1 MLPVPDPVGGHV
13 DRRQVDPHQV
23 IAVEGLRKTYWR
35 TKRRGGPLARLRE
48 LFSPDYQ
55 AQDAVAGLSFTV
67 SEGERVAI
75 IGPNGAGK
83 STTLKMLCGVL
94 EPSSGTAAV
103 LGLTPWRQRRR
114 LAYGIGVVFGQRSQL
129 WPDLP
134 ARDAFLLLRRIYDQ
148 DRDVFRRR
156 LGELT
161 ERFGLTDLLDQPVRQ
176 LSLGQRMRCE
186 ITASLLHGPKLLFLD
201 EPTIGLDVT
210 AKAAIRDFIRE
221 QSRKARQTVLLT
233 SHDTRDIELVCER
246 VIVINAGRIVVD
258 HPVAELRRRFL
269 NRKVV
274 TIRSAAPSVAVDL
287 PGVTR
292 RPGETHTTILVV
304 DTARTRIEKV
314 IAMALAQGGID
325 DVAIEDPPMEEV
337 IHEIYA
343 VHTAP

>member
-1 MLPVPDPVGGHV
+1 MSQFPF
-13 DRRQVDPHQV
+13 QV
-23 IAVEGLRKTYWR
+23 ISVRELRKTYR
-35 TKRRGGPLARLRE
+35 RVKRRRGPLAALTGFFAPHYE
-48 LFSPDYQ
+48 L
-55 AQDAVAGLSFTV
+55 QDAVAGISFTV

-94 EPSSGTAAV
+94 EPSSGTASV

-129 WPDLP
+129 WADLP
-134 ARDAFLLLRRIYDQ
+134 PRDAFLLLRRIYDQ
-148 DRDVFRRR
+148 DADVFRRR

-161 ERFGLTDLLDQPVRQ
+161 ERFGLADVLDQPVRQ

-221 QSRKARQTVLLT
+221 QSREARQTVLLT
-233 SHDTRDIELVCER
+233 SHDTQDIELVCER

-258 HPVAELRRRFL
+258 QPVTELRRRFL
-269 NRKVV
+269 GRKVV
-274 TIRSAAPSVAVDL
+274 TIRSAAPAVAVDL

-292 RPGETHTTILVV
+292 CESEAHTTILVV
-304 DTARTRIEKV
+304 DSAKTRIEQV
-314 IAMALAQGGID
+314 IAAALAQGGID

-337 IHEIYA
+337 IREIYA
-343 VHTAP
+343 VHASQ